1 MDINIK
7 LKTFEGP
14 FDLLYHLIEKNQIDI
29 YDIPIS
35 ELTDQYL
42 EYIAKMDTV
51 DLDLMSEFLLM
62 ASTLI
67 EIKSKMLLPQTKN
80 KDIVEEDPRDEL
92 VNKLIEYKKFKLVAE
107 QFASIQ
113 ENEFKIFFKNPN
125 TNLIQLDSTEYSVE
139 DSLKS
144 VTLVDILIAFE
155 NVIKRKEKKLD
166 KVRSKFNSVQ
176 KDLYTIEDKSEY
188 ILNLLELTSELKFN
202 EIFRQ
207 DADKIEIVV
216 TFLALLELIKLN
228 KIFIYQKDLFDD
240 IILKK

>member
-42 EYIAKMDTV
+42 EYIAKMNTV

-67 EIKSKMLLPQTKN
+67 EIKSKMLLPQIKN

-92 VNKLIEYKKFKLVAE
+92 VNKLIEYKKFKSVAE

-113 ENEFKIFFKNPN
+113 ENEFKIFFKNP
-125 TNLIQLDSTEYSVE
+125 NLIQLDSTEYSVE

>member
-42 EYIAKMDTV
+42 EYIDKMDTV

-92 VNKLIEYKKFKLVAE
+92 VNKLIEYKKFKLVSE

-113 ENEFKIFFKNPN
+113 NNEFKIFFKNPH
-125 TNLIQLDSTEYSVE
+125 TNLIQLDSTEYSIE

-144 VTLVDILIAFE
+144 ITLIDILIAFE

>member
-113 ENEFKIFFKNPN
+113 DSEFKIFFKNPD
-125 TNLIQLDSTEYSVE
+125 LIQLDNTEYNIE

-228 KIFIYQKDLFDD
+228 KIFICQKDLFDD
-240 IILKK
+240 IILKKIK

>member
-42 EYIAKMDTV
+42 EYIAKMNTV

-67 EIKSKMLLPQTKN
+67 EIKSKMLLPQIKN

-92 VNKLIEYKKFKLVAE
+92 VNKLIEYKKFKSVAE

-113 ENEFKIFFKNPN
+113 DNEFKIFFKNPN
-125 TNLIQLDSTEYSVE
+125 LIQLDNTEYSVE